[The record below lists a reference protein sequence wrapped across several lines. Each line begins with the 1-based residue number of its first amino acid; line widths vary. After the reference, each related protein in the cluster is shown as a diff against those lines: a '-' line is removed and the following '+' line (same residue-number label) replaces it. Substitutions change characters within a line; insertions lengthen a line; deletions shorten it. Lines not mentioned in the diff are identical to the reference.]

1 MKIQSAQIALK
12 LDTDVAETC
21 PSSIAT
27 LILRD
32 SNVLPVSQ
40 PCIRVRRKFNLKLNT
55 RIKSRHSELARLSKL
70 ARIGQLFKLA
80 RIGQIF
86 KTADVA
92 LSPIANSSI
101 VIVYSLVCLC

>member
-1 MKIQSAQIALK
+1 M
-12 LDTDVAETC
+12 
-21 PSSIAT
+21 
-27 LILRD
+27 
-32 SNVLPVSQ
+32 
-40 PCIRVRRKFNLKLNT
+40 RRNFNLELNT
-55 RIKSRHSELARLSKL
+55 RKKPRHSELARLSKLARIGQLFKL

-101 VIVYSLVCLC
+101 VMSIRSSVFANPLYCRR